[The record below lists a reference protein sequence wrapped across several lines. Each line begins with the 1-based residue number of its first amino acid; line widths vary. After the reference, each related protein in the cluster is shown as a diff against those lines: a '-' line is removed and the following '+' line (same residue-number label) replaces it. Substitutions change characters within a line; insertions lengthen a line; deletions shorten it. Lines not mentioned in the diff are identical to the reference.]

1 MTLTRATRKPLP
13 EGSPSPSWPL
23 STLFSSERPG
33 WRCSF
38 WSSTSWC
45 SSCFCFSWSTAR
57 GWKPRLWWG
66 HFQGWVESL
75 LLIIIDHVSCW
86 RPFLHSIITF
96 IIHHCCSAMTILT
109 IIRWEHL
116 HGQRD
121 QAMCWE
127 VGARWDLPFPLELWN
142 WSSWTMGSSFFLS
155 MLSSYH
161 SQNHIVHGNYCK
173 LVYYPLTSTK
183 GLSLPLLHSSQDY
196 QLKAAKRRPQM
207 IPRWGKSFATYPYTY
222 RPIDP
227 YKKRLWECNS
237 SSQVW
242 SGRGGIHPVFT
253 NIEQHRAKVP
263 FFAYSNEHLIIDFN
277 INNICI
283 QAAILIYIANQGRRV
298 RRLRRLHVRRRLL
311 TQLGSRQRH
320 PWHSGPGEGSSP
332 SS

>member
-1 MTLTRATRKPLP
+1 MRALSGVSRVAIIDHHRPCFMLTTI
-13 EGSPSPSWPL
+13 
-23 STLFSSERPG
+23 STKQYNFYH
-33 WRCSF
+33 W
-38 WSSTSWC
+38 
-45 SSCFCFSWSTAR
+45 
-57 GWKPRLWWG
+57 
-66 HFQGWVESL
+66 SL
-75 LLIIIDHVSCW
+75 LLGNDYIDHHQVRALARAAGPSHVLGSRGKVRSLFFFRILKLEQLDDLLFSCQ
-86 RPFLHSIITF
+86 
-96 IIHHCCSAMTILT
+96 CCHLT
-109 IIRWEHL
+109 IPITIEIIANCCTI
-116 HGQRD
+116 D
-121 QAMCWE
+121 
-127 VGARWDLPFPLELWN
+127 
-142 WSSWTMGSSFFLS
+142 
-155 MLSSYH
+155 
-161 SQNHIVHGNYCK
+161 
-173 LVYYPLTSTK
+173 PLTSTK

-320 PWHSGPGEGSSP
+320 PWHSRPGEGSSP